1 MRVFSE
7 EGTHECELASLP
19 YRNIHFQTKLK
30 PYFQI
35 KGHSMSPVRFHVEA
49 EVSVLHPTLIN
60 LCLLEGCAFSGG
72 KWVAAHE
79 VFHFPALQFPLPIL
93 YSCLPPSC
101 RASPQH
107 QGRMG
112 KGRRWGGERPGRCP
126 RGSPVP
132 VASLLPP
139 ELSLQHLRASGR
151 LARRLADVLL
161 IREMLEQNTRCEQLL
176 NAVCPEL
183 AGQAVTLVLWSV
195 CLFIFSLFTDLV
207 SRSRLRVLA
216 VLKFCWLKR

>member
-1 MRVFSE
+1 MW
-7 EGTHECELASLP
+7 
-19 YRNIHFQTKLK
+19 KLK
-30 PYFQI
+30 
-35 KGHSMSPVRFHVEA
+35 SRFYIPPLLICASWRDVLFLVENGWRHTKC
-49 EVSVLHPTLIN
+49 STFRPFSF
-60 LCLLEGCAFSGG
+60 LCLSCTPACHLPVALLPSIRGG
-72 KWVAAHE
+72 WAKGGDE
-79 VFHFPALQFPLPIL
+79 E
-93 YSCLPPSC
+93 
-101 RASPQH
+101 
-107 QGRMG
+107 G
-112 KGRRWGGERPGRCP
+112 KGRDAA
-126 RGSPVP
+126 RGALPVP
-132 VASLLPP
+132 VASPLPP

-216 VLKFCWLKR
+216 VLKFC